1 MSALHVG
8 FAVYLVNLAVGVA
21 AQLFAARFGVLH
33 HVLYAVVFVAAAAA
47 AALEFHPA
55 LLITLIALAVFPR
68 ARPRTPWHPLLGV
81 IGLVGYV
88 AAAVT

>member
-1 MSALHVG
+1 M
-8 FAVYLVNLAVGVA
+8 GVA
-21 AQLFAARFGVLH
+21 AQFTTARFGVFH
-33 HVLYAVVFVAAAAA
+33 HVLYAVVFVSAAAA

-55 LLITLIALAVFPR
+55 LMITLIALAVFPR
-68 ARPRTPWHPLLGV
+68 ARPGTPWHPLLGV